1 MVLMRKSLLSIILS
15 GQVRHGPAGRLAPR
29 FPDRTR
35 VEVSLDHI
43 GNSGKSSLAM
53 FPLPPPAFGSRCA
66 PSGITHQADLITF
79 RSGWT
84 YSWKAP

>member
-15 GQVRHGPAGRLAPR
+15 GQVRYGPAGRLAPR

-35 VEVSLDHI
+35 VEVPFDHF
-43 GNSGKSSLAM
+43 GYSSKSSLAM
-53 FPLPPPAFGSRCA
+53 FLLPPPAFGSRCV

-79 RSGWT
+79 
-84 YSWKAP
+84 